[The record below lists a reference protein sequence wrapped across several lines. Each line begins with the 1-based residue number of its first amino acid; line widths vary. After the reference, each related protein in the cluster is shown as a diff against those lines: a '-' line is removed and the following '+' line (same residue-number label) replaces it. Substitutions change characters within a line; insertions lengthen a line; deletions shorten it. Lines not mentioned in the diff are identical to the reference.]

1 MIAAER
7 SAPRVAAP
15 PAPQLIGSSRHGL
28 TLVVSLALVAGI
40 AVADAY
46 TGYEIRLAILYLA
59 PIALATWFVGR
70 HAGILITV
78 LAVSAWLLSFLSE
91 HLYSHVIYLYWEG
104 AIIVATYVIFVLL
117 LSRLKEAL
125 ANSDDRFAK
134 VVDGLDAMVFVEDPQ
149 SRQILFANPRY
160 RARFADA
167 GDRPAVILPDTDG
180 EVRDPASAHWYAVHN
195 RALRWID
202 GRDVTLRMLT
212 DITEDK
218 RARELVA
225 RHRDAGH
232 RVSRLI
238 ALGEFA
244 SAVAHELNQ
253 PLAAIATYNNTC
265 LRILSDPRGAQGDLR
280 EAMQKCRDQARRAG
294 EIIHRLRELIRRPGL
309 SLAAHDLNAIARSAT
324 GLAEPE
330 AADAGVDIELALSR
344 ASVFVMADAVLL
356 EQVILNVLRN
366 AIDVSR
372 QVEPARRRIAIQ
384 VTRTPNGEATL
395 DVVDRGAGVPA
406 EIVPR
411 LFDAFVSD
419 KPGGMGLGLSIC
431 RSVIEAHGGAM
442 HYAPRAEGGSV
453 FGFRV
458 PARAA

>member
-1 MIAAER
+1 MIAA
-7 SAPRVAAP
+7 
-15 PAPQLIGSSRHGL
+15 
-28 TLVVSLALVAGI
+28 
-40 AVADAY
+40 ADAY
-46 TGYEIRLAILYLA
+46 TGYEIRLSILYLG
-59 PIALATWFVGR
+59 PITLATWCLGR
-70 HAGILITV
+70 TAGIVVAIV
-78 LAVSAWLLSFLSE
+78 AVTAWLISFVSE

-104 AIIVATYVIFVLL
+104 AILVSTYALFVLL
-117 LSRLKEAL
+117 LSRLKQAL

-134 VVDGLDAMVFVEDPQ
+134 VVESLDAMVFVEDAQ

-160 RARFADA
+160 RERFADA

-180 EVRDPASAHWYAVHN
+180 EVRDPVSARWYAVHN

-202 GRDVTLRMLT
+202 GRNVTLRVLT
-212 DITEDK
+212 DVTDEK

-232 RVSRLI
+232 RASRLI

-265 LRILSDPRGAQGDLR
+265 LRILADAHGVQGDLR

-294 EIIHRLRELIRRPGL
+294 EIIQRLRALIRRPGP

-324 GLAEPE
+324 GLADAE
-330 AADAGVDIELALSR
+330 AAEAGVEIELALARSP
-344 ASVFVMADAVLL
+344 VPVMADPVLI
-356 EQVILNVLRN
+356 EQVVLNLLRN
-366 AIDVSR
+366 AIEATQRKSVRGPVRVCVSR
-372 QVEPARRRIAIQ
+372 AHD
-384 VTRTPNGEATL
+384 GE
-395 DVVDRGAGVPA
+395 VVLEISDRGAGVSD

-411 LFDAFVSD
+411 LFEAFVSD

-431 RSVIEAHGGAM
+431 RSVVEAHGGAM
-442 HYAPRAEGGSV
+442 RYAPNAGGGSV
-453 FGFRV
+453 FGFRL
-458 PARAA
+458 PARGA

>member
-7 SAPRVAAP
+7 TAPRVDESRAP
-15 PAPQLIGSSRHGL
+15 HIPSPSRQAL
-28 TLVVSLALVAGI
+28 TLAASIALAGAI
-40 AVADAY
+40 AVADEY
-46 TGYEIRLAILYLA
+46 TGYEIRLGILYLV
-59 PIALATWFVGR
+59 PIALSTWFVGR
-70 HAGILITV
+70 NAGILVAV
-78 LAVSAWLLSFLSE
+78 LAVTGWLLSFLSD

-104 AIIVATYVIFVLL
+104 AITVATYILFVLL

-125 ANSDDRFAK
+125 AHADDRFAK
-134 VVDGLDAMVFVEDPQ
+134 VVDGLDAMVFVEDAQ

-160 RARFADA
+160 RERFADA

-180 EVRDPASAHWYAVHN
+180 EVRDPVSARWYAVHN

-202 GRDVTLRMLT
+202 GRNVTLRVLT
-212 DITEDK
+212 DITDEK

-265 LRILSDPRGAQGDLR
+265 LRILSDPQGAHGDLR
-280 EAMQKCRDQARRAG
+280 DAMQKCRDQARRAG
-294 EIIHRLRELIRRPGL
+294 EIIHRLRALIRRPGP
-309 SLAAHDLNAIARSAT
+309 SLASRDLNAIARSAT

-330 AADAGVDIELALSR
+330 AADAAVDIELALARSP
-344 ASVFVMADAVLL
+344 VPVMADSVLV
-356 EQVILNVLRN
+356 EQVILNLLRN
-366 AIDVSR
+366 AINATQCGSARGRITVCVSST
-372 QVEPARRRIAIQ
+372 QDGGI
-384 VTRTPNGEATL
+384 TL
-395 DVVDRGAGVPA
+395 DVTDTGSGVSE

-411 LFDAFVSD
+411 LFEAFVSD

-431 RSVIEAHGGAM
+431 RSVIEAHGGTM
-442 HYAPRAEGGSV
+442 RYAPNPGGGSI
-453 FGFRV
+453 FGFRL
-458 PARAA
+458 PTAAA

>member
-1 MIAAER
+1 MIVAEPG
-7 SAPRVAAP
+7 APRIPAQQSCVLPAASHRR
-15 PAPQLIGSSRHGL
+15 AGVLA
-28 TLVVSLALVAGI
+28 TSLALVAAI

-46 TGYEIRLAILYLA
+46 TGYEIRLSILYLA
-59 PIALATWFVGR
+59 PIALATWFLGR
-70 HAGILITV
+70 AAGILIAV
-78 LAVSAWLLSFLSE
+78 LAATGWLLSFLSA
-91 HLYSHVIYLYWEG
+91 HLYSHVFYLYWEG
-104 AIIVATYVIFVLL
+104 VIIVATYVLFVLL

-134 VVDGLDAMVFVEDPQ
+134 VIDGLDAMVFVEDAET
-149 SRQILFANPRY
+149 RRILFANPKY
-160 RARFADA
+160 RERFGPA
-167 GDRPAVILPDTDG
+167 GDRPAVILPDSDG
-180 EVRDPASAHWYAVHN
+180 EVRDPASARWYTVRN
-195 RALRWID
+195 RPLRWID
-202 GRDVTLRMLT
+202 GRAVTLRLLT
-212 DITEDK
+212 EITEEK
-218 RARELVA
+218 RARELMA

-280 EAMQKCRDQARRAG
+280 EAMEKCRDQARRAG

-309 SLAAHDLNAIARSAT
+309 CLAAHDLNAIARAAI

-330 AADAGVDIELALSR
+330 AADAGVEIELTLAR
-344 ASVFVMADAVLL
+344 APVQVMADPMLV
-356 EQVILNVLRN
+356 EQVVLNLLRN
-366 AIDVSR
+366 AIDATR
-372 QVEPARRRIAIQ
+372 RKPACNRIA
-384 VTRTPNGEATL
+384 VRVSASPNGEAAL
-395 DVVDRGAGVPA
+395 DVADLSDGVPPD
-406 EIVPR
+406 IVPR
-411 LFDAFVSD
+411 LFEAFVSD